1 MQINPEIKKIKIGLL
16 LNSLQCEL
24 WMYNIIKSL
33 VELDHIL
40 IELIVINDARTQV
53 KKKSEDKTNRFKQ
66 IKSELK
72 DNYLFFNY
80 LKWDK
85 EFFAEKNN
93 AFETRDV
100 SDLMEKV
107 EKIKVSPRQTKF
119 SDFIEG
125 DDLIKVQ
132 EKQLDVIIRFGFR
145 ILKGEILNAAQYGVW
160 SYHHDDNTEYRGA
173 PGLFWEVYENNPKS
187 GTILQILNTKL
198 DNGKVIY
205 RSLSNTK
212 NLSFHQNR
220 NNNYLKTSN
229 FILIRLK
236 QLHLFG
242 WDFIKNLETYNEEI
256 SYEKKIYKSPNNK
269 EIIKLHFKLFFRNL
283 KLNFRKQF
291 FNEYWEVYVKIKNK
305 RIKIKSKNN
314 HWYADPFP
322 IKKDDSTYVFFEDF
336 IVDENKACISC
347 VKIDA
352 NLNFSEPKT
361 VLKEDYH
368 LSYPHVFLYE
378 GEYYMIPETKESN
391 SIRLYKSS
399 EFPFKWEYVKTLIS
413 DVKAVDATIL
423 FHHEKVWLFTNI
435 EKYGVSSWEELHI
448 YYSDNLFGEWKQ
460 HALNPVI
467 SDVSCSRPAGNI
479 YKNGMGKLFRPS
491 QDCSISYGYAI
502 NINEIVKLN
511 HFEYKEKIV
520 RKILPN
526 KYFKARG
533 IHTYNT
539 IDDFMFFDL
548 KKSSK
553 NRDYNIFKFLKNS
566 KGIYHHRP
574 IRLFTKHLL
583 KLLIFGKAK

>member
-24 WMYNIIKSL
+24 WVYNIIKAL
-33 VELDHIL
+33 VELDHFS
-40 IELIVINDARTQV
+40 IELIVINDTEDQI

-66 IKSELK
+66 IKAELN

-85 EFFAEKNN
+85 EFFAQKND
-93 AFETRDV
+93 AFEIRDI

-107 EKIKVSPRQTKF
+107 EKINVSPRQTKF

-160 SYHHDDNTEYRGA
+160 SYHHDDNIEYRGA

-220 NNNYLKTSN
+220 NDNYLKTSN

-236 QLHLFG
+236 QLQLFG
-242 WDFIKNLETYNEEI
+242 WGFIKNLETYNEVI
-256 SYEKKIYKSPNNK
+256 PYEKNIYKSPNNK

-291 FNEYWEVYVKIKNK
+291 FNEYWEVYIKIKNK
-305 RIKIKSKNN
+305 KIRIKSENN

-322 IKKDDSTYVFFEDF
+322 IKKDDMTYVFFEDF
-336 IVDENKACISC
+336 IVDENKACISY

-352 NLNFSEPKT
+352 NLNVSKPKT

-368 LSYPHVFLYE
+368 LSYPHVFLHE
-378 GEYYMIPETKESN
+378 GEYYMIPETKENN
-391 SIRLYKSS
+391 SIRLYKSL
-399 EFPFKWEYVKTLIS
+399 EFPFKWEYLKTLIS

-423 FHHEKVWLFTNI
+423 FHKEKVWLFANI

-460 HALNPVI
+460 HPLNPVI

-479 YKNGMGKLFRPS
+479 YKNEFGKLFRPS
-491 QDCSISYGYAI
+491 QDCSISYGYAT
-502 NINEIVKLN
+502 NINEVVKLN
-511 HFEYKEKIV
+511 QLEYEEKIV

-539 IDDFMFFDL
+539 IEDCVVFDL

-553 NRDYNIFKFLKNS
+553 NGDYNILKFLKNS

-583 KLLIFGKAK
+583 RLLIFGKSK